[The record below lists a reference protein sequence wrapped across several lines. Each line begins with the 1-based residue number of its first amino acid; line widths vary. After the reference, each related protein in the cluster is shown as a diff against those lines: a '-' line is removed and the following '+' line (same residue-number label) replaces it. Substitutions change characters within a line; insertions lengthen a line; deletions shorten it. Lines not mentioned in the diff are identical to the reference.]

1 MYELD
6 AYTTVRAIDALLDT
20 IPDTDENYA
29 ERLKLERVRE
39 RYEDRR
45 LREHYEHVHQMRYER
60 DEYDLY

>member
-1 MYELD
+1 MYDLD
-6 AYTTVRAIDALLDT
+6 AYTAVRALDALLDT

-45 LREHYEHVHQMRYER
+45 LREHYQHVHQMRYER